1 MARRGTIG
9 SGETL
14 VSGGIGGIGGG
25 GIVSNLVGG
34 IFTTKST
41 LTPELQLVLD
51 QVGTEE
57 DDCEGV

>member
-9 SGETL
+9 SGEM

>member
-9 SGETL
+9 SGEM
-14 VSGGIGGIGGG
+14 VSGGIGGG

-51 QVGTEE
+51 QVGSEE
-57 DDCEGV
+57 NTCEGQEGV

>member
-1 MARRGTIG
+1 M
-9 SGETL
+9 
-14 VSGGIGGIGGG
+14 VSGGIGGG

-51 QVGTEE
+51 QVGSEE
-57 DDCEGV
+57 NTCEGQEGV